1 MPLETMLGRLG
12 GVGIP
17 SLKKMEVKLLNT
29 AGISGWRLQS
39 LELKRSNMNTIY
51 NLTDTKDNSIFYVGV
66 TANPKKRLKD
76 HLICK
81 SNKSKYNK
89 IQSVLSNGFDI
100 KMNVLKEV
108 EDRDLAEFIESE
120 YIDLYSKNG
129 INLLNMNSGGN
140 TPPSKKNKIYTAE
153 QKLNSFVKSPLK
165 KTVYQVDKNDNIVN
179 VFLSTREAGR
189 LTGIDYRSISQ
200 VANGSLVR
208 KTAGG
213 FKWLYK

>member
-1 MPLETMLGRLG
+1 
-12 GVGIP
+12 
-17 SLKKMEVKLLNT
+17 
-29 AGISGWRLQS
+29 
-39 LELKRSNMNTIY
+39 MNTIY

-179 VFLSTREAGR
+179 VFLSTREDGR